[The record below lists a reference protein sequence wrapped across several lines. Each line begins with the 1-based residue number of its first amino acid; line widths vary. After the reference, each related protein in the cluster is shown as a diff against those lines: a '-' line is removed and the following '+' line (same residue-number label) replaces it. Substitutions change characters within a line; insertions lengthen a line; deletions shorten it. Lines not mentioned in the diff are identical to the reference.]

1 MTDRTERR
9 EEIKLVLEYIK
20 LAMSLATVFVVLLA
34 GLQWRLANEAANS
47 ANQVATLTLFQRM
60 TNEWR
65 DHLKVFVE
73 KPYLRPYFEENR
85 EFSPDDPY
93 KQQVL
98 ALADVRLDVMDAVLT
113 YASISGHTNGITGW
127 KNAFVTAFKTS
138 PILCA
143 RFEDTRT
150 SYAEGPLVPLARANC
165 PLKSNR

>member
-73 KPYLRPYFEENR
+73 KPYLRPYFEVHTG
-85 EFSPDDPY
+85 FAYGLLDDPPTGV
-93 KQQVL
+93 K
-98 ALADVRLDVMDAVLT
+98 ALGLCGYLTCRYSSDVRAC
-113 YASISGHTNGITGW
+113 
-127 KNAFVTAFKTS
+127 KFKRS
-138 PILCA
+138 
-143 RFEDTRT
+143 R
-150 SYAEGPLVPLARANC
+150 G
-165 PLKSNR
+165 